1 VARVS
6 SRRATAIGRNVQDTF
21 TSEVPPL
28 DDNVFEIRNISKHFA
43 GVKALD
49 DVSFEIKRGTCHCL
63 IGENGAGKSTLIK
76 ILTGAH
82 QKSSGSVIYNG
93 KDFSPQSTRD
103 AMRAGI
109 GCLFQEL
116 NVVEQLRVEE
126 NICLGIE
133 ETRFGVLKPIR
144 SDSKVFKIL
153 NRIDSTI
160 DPKSYIEDLSIAKRQ
175 VVEIAKAL
183 AMESDVIIMDEPT
196 AALSSEEVRRLFEII
211 CDLKQQGVTVI
222 YISHRLDEI
231 FEIGDY
237 VTVLR
242 DGKMVGT
249 KPRSEIESRKELI
262 KMMIGKFI
270 MEDYVPGNV
279 DRTQVVV
286 EVVGLSNSKLH
297 NVSFSLYKGEILG
310 LYGLI
315 GAGKTEIAR
324 ALFGAD
330 RAEGSVKIHQ
340 NQKVISSPGMAI
352 SSGLALV
359 PEERRTQGL
368 CTSLP
373 ISANVPMMNYRPI
386 SARGFVSA
394 ARQGALT
401 RGFIKKL
408 SITCLGENQVTAF
421 LSGGNQQKV
430 VLAKCLNSDAGI
442 LLLDEPTRGVDVG
455 AKQEIFAIIRQ
466 LAQQGNS
473 VIVFSSE
480 LPEVLGLCDRIGLLF
495 DGALKAMIE
504 NDGNVNTHD
513 VLHIV
518 TGGEIYEHVD

>member
-1 VARVS
+1 MQA
-6 SRRATAIGRNVQDTF
+6 AF
-21 TSEVPPL
+21 TSERPTL
-28 DDNVFEIRNISKHFA
+28 NDNVFEIRNISKHFA

-76 ILTGAH
+76 ILTGAY
-82 QKSSGSVIYNG
+82 QKTSGAVIYNG
-93 KDFSPQSTRD
+93 KDFNPASTRD

-133 ETRFGVLKPIR
+133 ETRFGMLKPISR
-144 SDSKVFKIL
+144 ESKVFKIL

-160 DPKSYIEDLSIAKRQ
+160 DPKSYIEDLSVAKRQ

-183 AMESDVIIMDEPT
+183 AMDSDVIIMDEPT

-211 CDLKQQGVTVI
+211 VDLKKQGVTVI

-231 FEIGDY
+231 FEIGDF

-249 KPRSEIESRKELI
+249 KPTKEIASRKELI
-262 KMMIGKFI
+262 KMMIGKVLV
-270 MEDYVPGNV
+270 EDYVPGNV
-279 DRTQVVV
+279 DRTQPAV
-286 EVVGLSNSKLH
+286 EVVGLTNAKLR
-297 NVSFSLYKGEILG
+297 NVTFNLYKGEILG

-324 ALFGAD
+324 ALFGVD
-330 RAEGSVKIHQ
+330 RAEGTVRIHQ
-340 NQKVISSPGMAI
+340 NQKMISGPGAAI
-352 SSGLALV
+352 ANGIALV

-386 SARGFVSA
+386 SVRGFVNA
-394 ARQGALT
+394 ARAGRADPRVHQEAANRLPGRKPGDRVPQWRQSAEGGPGEVPQLPGRHPPARRADT
-401 RGFIKKL
+401 RRRCGRQAGNL
-408 SITCLGENQVTAF
+408 RDHPPACPPGQLGYCLLERAARSPQP
-421 LSGGNQQKV
+421 LR
-430 VLAKCLNSDAGI
+430 
-442 LLLDEPTRGVDVG
+442 PHRP
-455 AKQEIFAIIRQ
+455 AIRWRAEGHADQRRQ
-466 LAQQGNS
+466 HQHA
-473 VIVFSSE
+473 
-480 LPEVLGLCDRIGLLF
+480 
-495 DGALKAMIE
+495 
-504 NDGNVNTHD
+504 
-513 VLHIV
+513 
-518 TGGEIYEHVD
+518 

>member
-1 VARVS
+1 M
-6 SRRATAIGRNVQDTF
+6 
-21 TSEVPPL
+21 

-76 ILTGAH
+76 ILTGAY

-93 KDFSPQSTRD
+93 KDFGPASTRD

-144 SDSKVFKIL
+144 RDSKVFKIL
-153 NRIDSTI
+153 SRIDSSI

-211 CDLKQQGVTVI
+211 ADLKQQGVTVI

-270 MEDYVPGNV
+270 LEDYVPGNV
-279 DRTQVVV
+279 DRSQA
-286 EVVGLSNSKLH
+286 GGG
-297 NVSFSLYKGEILG
+297 SLRVDQCQAPQRVLQP
-310 LYGLI
+310 L
-315 GAGKTEIAR
+315 
-324 ALFGAD
+324 
-330 RAEGSVKIHQ
+330 
-340 NQKVISSPGMAI
+340 
-352 SSGLALV
+352 
-359 PEERRTQGL
+359 QG
-368 CTSLP
+368 
-373 ISANVPMMNYRPI
+373 
-386 SARGFVSA
+386 
-394 ARQGALT
+394 
-401 RGFIKKL
+401 
-408 SITCLGENQVTAF
+408 
-421 LSGGNQQKV
+421 
-430 VLAKCLNSDAGI
+430 
-442 LLLDEPTRGVDVG
+442 
-455 AKQEIFAIIRQ
+455 
-466 LAQQGNS
+466 
-473 VIVFSSE
+473 
-480 LPEVLGLCDRIGLLF
+480 
-495 DGALKAMIE
+495 
-504 NDGNVNTHD
+504 
-513 VLHIV
+513 
-518 TGGEIYEHVD
+518 

>member
-1 VARVS
+1 
-6 SRRATAIGRNVQDTF
+6 
-21 TSEVPPL
+21 L
-28 DDNVFEIRNISKHFA
+28 
-43 GVKALD
+43 
-49 DVSFEIKRGTCHCL
+49 
-63 IGENGAGKSTLIK
+63 GKSIDK
-76 ILTGAH
+76 
-82 QKSSGSVIYNG
+82 V
-93 KDFSPQSTRD
+93 
-103 AMRAGI
+103 
-109 GCLFQEL
+109 
-116 NVVEQLRVEE
+116 RV
-126 NICLGIE
+126 
-133 ETRFGVLKPIR
+133 
-144 SDSKVFKIL
+144 
-153 NRIDSTI
+153 
-160 DPKSYIEDLSIAKRQ
+160 AKRQ

-183 AMESDVIIMDEPT
+183 AMDSDVIIMDEPT

-211 CDLKQQGVTVI
+211 AELKRQGVTVI

-249 KPRSEIESRKELI
+249 KPRSEIASRKELI
-262 KMMIGKFI
+262 QMMLGKVI
-270 MEDYVPGNV
+270 VEGYVPGNV
-279 DRTQVVV
+279 DRSQPVV
-286 EVVGLSNSKLH
+286 EVVGLTNAKLRG
-297 NVSFSLYKGEILG
+297 VSFTLYQGEILG

-330 RAEGSVKIHQ
+330 PADGEVTIHG
-340 NQKVISSPGMAI
+340 NHKVISSPGSAI
-352 SSGLALV
+352 RNGLALV

-386 SARGFVSA
+386 SARGFVNA

-401 RGFIKKL
+401 RDFIRKL
-408 SITCLGENQVTAF
+408 SIACLGENQVTAF

-430 VLAKCLNSDAGI
+430 VLAKCLNSEAGI

-466 LAQQGNS
+466 LARQGNS

-480 LPEVLGLCDRIGLLF
+480 LPEVLTRCDRIGLLY
-495 DGALKAMIE
+495 DGALKAVIE
-504 NDGNVNTHD
+504 NDGNVNSHE

-518 TGGEIYEHVD
+518 TGGEVYEHAV

>member
-1 VARVS
+1 
-6 SRRATAIGRNVQDTF
+6 
-21 TSEVPPL
+21 
-28 DDNVFEIRNISKHFA
+28 
-43 GVKALD
+43 VKALD
-49 DVSFEIKRGTCHCL
+49 DVSFDIKKGSCHCL

-82 QKSSGSVIYNG
+82 KKSSGSVIYNG
-93 KDFSPQSTRD
+93 KDFSPASTRD
-103 AMRAGI
+103 AIRAGI
-109 GCLFQEL
+109 GFLFQEL
-116 NVVEQLRVEE
+116 NVVEQLRVED

-133 ETRFGVLKPIR
+133 ETRFGILKRISR
-144 SDSKVFKIL
+144 DSKVFKIL
-153 NRIDSTI
+153 SRIDDTI
-160 DPKSYIEDLSIAKRQ
+160 DPKSLIEDLSTAKRQ

-211 CDLKQQGVTVI
+211 QDLKKQGVTVI

-249 KPRSEIESRKELI
+249 KPRSEISSRKELI
-262 KMMIGKFI
+262 MMMIGKVI
-270 MEDYVPGNV
+270 LEEYVPGNV
-279 DRTQVVV
+279 DRSQVVV
-286 EVVGLSNSKLH
+286 EVRGLSNVKLR
-297 NVSFSLYKGEILG
+297 NVSFDLYKGEILG
-310 LYGLI
+310 FYGLI

-324 ALFGAD
+324 AMFGAD
-330 RAEGSVKIHQ
+330 QAEGTIKISNHQ
-340 NQKVISSPGMAI
+340 KMITSPGDAI
-352 SSGLALV
+352 RTGVALV

-368 CTSLP
+368 CTTLP
-373 ISANVPMMNYRPI
+373 VSANVPMMNYQPVLSRGLVS
-386 SARGFVSA
+386 SAK
-394 ARQGALT
+394 QGELS
-401 RGFIKKL
+401 REYIKKL
-408 SITCLGENQVTAF
+408 SIACLGENQAAAF

-430 VLAKCLNSDAGI
+430 VLAKCLNSKAGI

-466 LAQQGNS
+466 LAQLGNS

-495 DGALKAMIE
+495 DGELKAMIE
-504 NDGNVNTHD
+504 NDGNVNSHD

-518 TGGEIYEHVD
+518 TGGG

>member
-1 VARVS
+1 MNEN
-6 SRRATAIGRNVQDTF
+6 I
-21 TSEVPPL
+21 
-28 DDNVFEIRNISKHFA
+28 FEIRNLSKHFA

-49 DVSFEIKRGTCHCL
+49 DVSFDIKKGSCHCL

-82 QKSSGSVIYNG
+82 KKSSGSVIYNG
-93 KDFSPQSTRD
+93 KDFTPASTRD
-103 AMRAGI
+103 AIQAGI
-109 GCLFQEL
+109 GFLFQEL
-116 NVVEQLRVEE
+116 NVVEQLRVED

-133 ETRFGVLKPIR
+133 ETRFGILKRIS

-153 NRIDSTI
+153 SRIDDTI
-160 DPKSYIEDLSIAKRQ
+160 DPKSLIEDLSTAKRQ

-211 CDLKQQGVTVI
+211 QDLKNQGVTVI

-249 KPRSEIESRKELI
+249 KPRSEISSRKELI
-262 KMMIGKFI
+262 MMMIGKVI
-270 MEDYVPGNV
+270 LEEYVPGNV
-279 DRTQVVV
+279 DRSQVIV
-286 EVVGLSNSKLH
+286 EVRGLSNAKLR
-297 NVSFSLYKGEILG
+297 NVSFDLYKGEILG
-310 LYGLI
+310 FYGLI

-324 ALFGAD
+324 AMFGVD
-330 RAEGSVKIHQ
+330 QAEGTIKISNHQ
-340 NQKVISSPGMAI
+340 KMITSPGDAI
-352 SSGLALV
+352 RTGVALV

-368 CTSLP
+368 CTTLP
-373 ISANVPMMNYRPI
+373 VSANVPMMNYQPVLSGGLVS
-386 SARGFVSA
+386 SAK
-394 ARQGALT
+394 QGELS
-401 RGFIKKL
+401 REYIKKL
-408 SITCLGENQVTAF
+408 SIACLGENQAAAF

-430 VLAKCLNSDAGI
+430 VLAKCLNSKADI

-466 LAQQGNS
+466 LAQLGNS

-495 DGALKAMIE
+495 DGELKAMIE
-504 NDGNVNTHD
+504 NDGNVNSHD

-518 TGGEIYEHVD
+518 TGGG

>member
-1 VARVS
+1 M
-6 SRRATAIGRNVQDTF
+6 
-21 TSEVPPL
+21 
-28 DDNVFEIRNISKHFA
+28 DDNVFEIKNISKHFA

-93 KDFSPQSTRD
+93 KDFSPASTRD

-144 SDSKVFKIL
+144 RDSKVFKIL

-160 DPKSYIEDLSIAKRQ
+160 DPKSYIEDLSVAKRQ

-183 AMESDVIIMDEPT
+183 AMDSDVIVMDEPT

-211 CDLKQQGVTVI
+211 ADLKKQGVTVI

-231 FEIGDY
+231 FEIGDC

-249 KPRSEIESRKELI
+249 KHTSEIASRKELI
-262 KMMIGKFI
+262 KMMIGKVI
-270 MEDYVPGNV
+270 MEDYVPGSV
-279 DRTQVVV
+279 DRTQPVV
-286 EVVGLSNSKLH
+286 EVVGLSNAKLR
-297 NVSFSLYKGEILG
+297 NVSFTLYKGEILG

-330 RAEGSVKIHQ
+330 RAEGSVKVLQ
-340 NQKVISSPGMAI
+340 NPKMISSPGMAI
-352 SSGLALV
+352 HNGLALV

-368 CTSLP
+368 CTTLP

-386 SARGFVSA
+386 SSRGFISA

-401 RGFIKKL
+401 RDFIKKL
-408 SITCLGENQVTAF
+408 SIACLGENQVTAF

-430 VLAKCLNSDAGI
+430 VLAKCLNSEAGI

-466 LAQQGNS
+466 LARQGNS

-480 LPEVLGLCDRIGLLF
+480 LPEVLGLCDRIGLLY
-495 DGALKAMIE
+495 DGALKVIIE
-504 NDGNVNTHD
+504 NDGNVNSQD

-518 TGGEIYEHVD
+518 TGGEIHEHVD